1 MRRVR
6 SSLMAVLTVIATVA
20 GVTAAV
26 GPVGTT
32 TVLRDSLGDAVRSD
46 GYVPS
51 DYIHGTDCVASTRD
65 ARSGATAL
73 RTASHTVCADSDW
86 QNGLAA
92 IRKINLDFSNPVW
105 GVFPNPCQIADLNAC
120 GPNTIPDVRIE
131 TTDAFSSQAL
141 SRGTGMNIYVSF
153 HPALNNTE
161 FYIEYRA
168 TGERQRHIGHSHPH
182 GWTNRDRGALPG
194 NARKKQARVHER
206 RPVLHADAD
215 DDFDEPA
222 MKRRPD
228 AGCIG
233 PLRYT
238 CRSRSKNER

>member
-1 MRRVR
+1 
-6 SSLMAVLTVIATVA
+6 MAVLTVIATVA

-161 FYIEYRA
+161 FYIEYQQPVSVSGTSGTRTLTA
-168 TGERQRHIGHSHPH
+168 GPTAIAELYQVTRVKNRLVFTSVGRYYMPMQMTIS
-182 GWTNRDRGALPG
+182 TNQP
-194 NARKKQARVHER
+194 
-206 RPVLHADAD
+206 
-215 DDFDEPA
+215 
-222 MKRRPD
+222 
-228 AGCIG
+228 
-233 PLRYT
+233 
-238 CRSRSKNER
+238 